1 MSERHRERLS
11 AFYERVMSVALHQ
24 VIPLAQSATT
34 LHLVRRWGRWS
45 ALRSARRARA
55 QFELSRAL
63 SVVHERDLVQLEIAR
78 LELKARLIELSHQIE
93 ALKGDEAYHDR
104 PLDIAR
110 SRSIKRDGL
119 ELQDGDEPVF
129 REDGGEAALR

>member
-11 AFYERVMSVALHQ
+11 ALYERAMSLALHQ

-45 ALRSARRARA
+45 ALRSARRARV
-55 QFELSRAL
+55 QFELSRTF

-78 LELKARLIELSHQIE
+78 LELKARLIELSYQIE
-93 ALKGDEAYHDR
+93 SLTEDEVHHDQS
-104 PLDIAR
+104 LNQTKEMD
-110 SRSIKRDGL
+110 
-119 ELQDGDEPVF
+119 
-129 REDGGEAALR
+129 